1 MILAYV
7 DSVYIEQADVF
18 LLGIGM
24 YSCLEWVD
32 VWVLVAPYWQ
42 SIGSLLSTYCPL
54 LYTAGEAGHITLS
67 YMRHIIVENSAYMA
81 IDWQRAPANITTST
95 TQRQETT

>member
-1 MILAYV
+1 VSLVGMILAYV

-42 SIGSLLSTYCPL
+42 SIGSLLATYCPL
-54 LYTAGEAGHITLS
+54 SIQHRSRS
-67 YMRHIIVENSAYMA
+67 YHMVISHPYIKLKYYI
-81 IDWQRAPANITTST
+81 
-95 TQRQETT
+95 

>member
-32 VWVLVAPYWQ
+32 VRVYIGTLLAAYWHE
-42 SIGSLLSTYCPL
+42 LCPCNRHAN
-54 LYTAGEAGHITLS
+54 YT
-67 YMRHIIVENSAYMA
+67 
-81 IDWQRAPANITTST
+81 
-95 TQRQETT
+95 

>member
-1 MILAYV
+1 MSLVGTILACGTVGTIIAYV
-7 DSVYIEQADVF
+7 DTVYIEQADVF

-42 SIGSLLSTYCPL
+42 SIGSLLAVYCPPIARS
-54 LYTAGEAGHITLS
+54 LYSSESGQITLS
-67 YMRHIIVENSAYMA
+67 YSGISL
-81 IDWQRAPANITTST
+81 
-95 TQRQETT
+95 